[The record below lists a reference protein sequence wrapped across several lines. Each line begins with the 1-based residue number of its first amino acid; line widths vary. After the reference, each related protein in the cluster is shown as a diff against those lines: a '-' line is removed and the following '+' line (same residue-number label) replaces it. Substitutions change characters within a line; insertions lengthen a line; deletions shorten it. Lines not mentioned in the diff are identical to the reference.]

1 MLILPHLKGLP
12 VGSAGSNAFKS
23 SSLDLNFAV
32 TKSLIDSVSGNNLVT
47 FTRASSGTF
56 VGSDGLIKTAV
67 TNLLLRSEEFQTF
80 WGVTNSSV
88 SADTS
93 ETLSPTGLSTADK
106 LTASAGSAL
115 KAIFQGITSATGTYT
130 FSVYA
135 KKSNHDFIQ
144 FFYGGT
150 GQDYA
155 NFNIS
160 TGATGTTVGTSSIA
174 SIGNGWYRCVHTF
187 TASANTSIN
196 IALVDASTSARAS
209 SSSNTNAIYLWGAQL
224 EQSSTVGEY
233 IPTTSTINSAPRF
246 DHNPTTTESLGL
258 LVEEQRTN
266 STTYSQDFG
275 NAAIGKNNSTVTD
288 NTATSPAGDSTA
300 DKVIE
305 DVANSE
311 HGVTLPNFSYAAN
324 TVYTF
329 TIFAKAV
336 ERNRLRVLLPE
347 ASFGQN
353 KVAWFDLS
361 NGSVI
366 QTSGTGVTSSV
377 AAYPNGWYRC
387 AISATTTT
395 AASGTAAQLRLV
407 NTGTTVTYTGDN
419 TSGLLLWGAQLE
431 AGAFATSYIP
441 TTTATVTRS
450 ADVASIT
457 GTAFSSWYRQDEGTV
472 FVENSQSATTGDVAY
487 SYYMDAGAGLANS
500 IYSDVT
506 SGNRRG
512 VVFSGNVV
520 QCASNFGA
528 ITTGVQA
535 RTAFG
540 IKQDQFGLV
549 LNGGMVASDNTGS
562 VPSGI
567 SRLSLGNNT
576 AASAAINGTIK
587 RLVYWPRRLGN
598 EVLQEVTR

>member
-1 MLILPHLKGLP
+1 VP
-12 VGSAGSNAFKS
+12 
-23 SSLDLNFAV
+23 SLDLRFAEN
-32 TKSLIDSVSGNNLVT
+32 KSLVDATTGANLVT

-56 VGSDGLIKTAV
+56 VGADGLIKTAT

-93 ETLSPTGLSTADK
+93 ETVSPTGLSTADK

-224 EQSSTVGEY
+224 EQASTVGEY

-246 DHNPTTTESLGL
+246 DHNPTTGESLGL

-266 STTYSQDFG
+266 SIRNNTMVGAVAGTPGTLPTNWSSSAG
-275 NAAIGKNNSTVTD
+275 NGIAVNVIGTGTENGISYIDLRFVGTA
-288 NTATSPAGDSTA
+288 TATSQVAVRFDGTANMSALASTAYTGTVYVRRVSGSNANLNSVLHYLVARNSGASNIGDSN
-300 DKVIE
+300 VNI
-305 DVANSE
+305 
-311 HGVTLPNFSYAAN
+311 
-324 TVYTF
+324 
-329 TIFAKAV
+329 
-336 ERNRLRVLLPE
+336 
-347 ASFGQN
+347 
-353 KVAWFDLS
+353 
-361 NGSVI
+361 
-366 QTSGTGVTSSV
+366 TSSLG
-377 AAYPNGWYRC
+377 ASSLNANRQ
-387 AISATTTT
+387 AITYTTPALTTTIQHDVRIDFNNSAVIDIT
-395 AASGTAAQLRLV
+395 LRI
-407 NTGTTVTYTGDN
+407 
-419 TSGLLLWGAQLE
+419 GLPQLE
-431 AGAFATSYIP
+431 QGAFATSVIP
-441 TTTATVTRS
+441 TSGTAVTRS

-457 GTAFSSWYRQDEGTV
+457 GTNFSSWYRQDEGTV
-472 FVENSQSATTGDVAY
+472 FASYQFPAGSAVNTNSRQLFDSSDGTTNNRFSVRGIGGASTADQITVRSGASTVAQFSTNGTAPGTAPRAIAAVYRLDDYAAVATGSTSAVTD
-487 SYYMDAGAGLANS
+487 
-500 IYSDVT
+500 T
-506 SGNRRG
+506 SGALPVGLNQANIG
-512 VVFSGNVV
+512 
-520 QCASNFGA
+520 GA
-528 ITTGVQA
+528 V
-535 RTAFG
+535 
-540 IKQDQFGLV
+540 
-549 LNGGMVASDNTGS
+549 NGTEY
-562 VPSGI
+562 
-567 SRLSLGNNT
+567 LS
-576 AASAAINGTIK
+576 GTIK
-587 RLVYWPRRLGN
+587 RLTYWPTRLPN
-598 EVLQEVTR
+598 TTLQQITQ